1 MLVKGGPGDGI
12 AHFSL
17 HNNVIKRKHFPRW
30 FPAQR
35 PVTRSFDVFIDLRL
49 NKHGWENNCDVG
61 DLKRHY
67 VHYDVSV
74 GVQAA
79 IVL

>member
-1 MLVKGGPGDGI
+1 MELLTFRCIITSSKGNIFRGG
-12 AHFSL
+12 
-17 HNNVIKRKHFPRW
+17 